1 MALLPREGREQ
12 LIPELDQQFLENLD
26 QELIRQEMS
35 AIERLGGAQE
45 EKGFFRS
52 GQTQKRLTEEV
63 LGPSLQRRQQA
74 LIPLAR
80 ESALFGREERM
91 GEEGFQRQ
99 RQFAQE
105 NFERQLEAMD
115 KQLEMQKQIGRAH

>member
-26 QELIRQEMS
+26 QELIRQEMQ
-35 AIERLGGAQE
+35 AIERIGGAQE

-74 LIPLAR
+74 LLPLAR
-80 ESALFGREERM
+80 ESAPFGRGGGVGGGGVQREREVAP
-91 GEEGFQRQ
+91 G
-99 RQFAQE
+99 
-105 NFERQLEAMD
+105 NFR
-115 KQLEMQKQIGRAH
+115 